1 MRKLFIPLLL
11 CSALEANEKNGFFI
25 EAGFETGLLEG
36 TQTQEKNYTTTQTT
50 TKTTTNNYN
59 YLPLNSILQRATNLF
74 KDADISKLSFS
85 SLSPVRASL
94 DLSGHLTIEN
104 FLPYNLNNVKLSFTD
119 AQGNVID
126 LGVIETLPK
135 QSKIVLSYQQ
145 FNETKQVFD
154 NIMEEQKKYYEKEAE
169 RRKNKTTSSVSET
182 NREPSFTFPT
192 FEVLST
198 PHSDPNTQRV
208 FEALSKINTNLV
220 MKYSDT
226 NNFES
231 AKDKTEKFTAKTA
244 EEFTNLMLNMIA
256 VLDSQSWGDAILN
269 APFEFT
275 DNKQSGECT
284 NKGDSNDNC
293 VYPQKNGLVKSNVDK
308 KYVLDKQSIV
318 NNFRGKTDL
327 DVSLLNGAG
336 VDGLGS
342 NTTPT
347 NNDDGKNYG
356 QLAVVASALNPQKLF
371 GTDYKTINLADLR
384 AILHEFSH
392 TKGYTHN
399 GNMTYQRVPVV
410 GSNGQQ
416 EKKDDGALK
425 DSDGLPYNVC
435 SLYGGQGQPS
445 FPSNYPNSIYH
456 NCADVPAGFL
466 GVTAAVWQQLINQ
479 NALPINFANL
489 NSQTNYNLNATLN
502 TQDMAN
508 SVIGT
513 IQKTLTATSTTTT
526 TSYHHSKSLQRFRS
540 PLLGINVKIGY
551 QNYFNDF
558 IGLAYYG
565 IIKYNYAKAANQ
577 KVQQL
582 SYGGGIDL
590 LLDFIT
596 TYSNKNSPTG
606 IQTRRNFSSSFGI
619 FGGLRGLYNSY
630 YALNKVKGS
639 GNLDAATGL
648 NYRYKHSKY
657 SVGISIPLI
666 QRKASVISSGSDYTN
681 SFVFNE
687 GASHFKVFFNYGW
700 VF

>member
-11 CSALEANEKNGFFI
+11 FSALESNEKNGFFI

-36 TQTQEKNYTTTQTT
+36 TQTQEKRHTT
-50 TKTTTNNYN
+50 TKNTYATYN
-59 YLPLNSILQRATNLF
+59 YLPTDAVLQRATNLF

-182 NREPSFTFPT
+182 KREPSFTFPT

-208 FEALSKINTNLV
+208 FETLNKIKTNLIV
-220 MKYSDT
+220 NYRNENK
-226 NNFES
+226 FEGHQNHWE
-231 AKDKTEKFTAKTA
+231 AFTPQTA

-275 DNKQSGECT
+275 NKDGGECDT
-284 NKGDSNDNC
+284 SKENEC
-293 VYPQKNGLVKSNVDK
+293 VNPGTNGLVNPQNKS
-308 KYVLDKQSIV
+308 YVLNKQDIV
-318 NNFRGKTDL
+318 NKFRNKADL
-327 DVSLLNGAG
+327 DVVVLKDSG
-336 VDGLGS
+336 VVGLGS
-342 NTTPT
+342 DITPS
-347 NNDDGKNYG
+347 NNDDGKHYG
-356 QLAVVASALNPQKLF
+356 QLGVVASALDPKKLF
-371 GTDYKTINLADLR
+371 GNNLKTINLEDLR
-384 AILHEFSH
+384 TILHEFSH

-399 GNMTYQRVPVV
+399 GNMTYQRVPT
-410 GSNGQQ
+410 GQNENG
-416 EKKDDGALK
+416 KPK

-435 SLYGGQGQPS
+435 SLYGGQGQS
-445 FPSNYPNSIYH
+445 AFPSNYPNSIYH

-489 NSQTNYNLNATLN
+489 NNQTNYNLNASLN
-502 TQDMAN
+502 TQDLAN
-508 SVIGT
+508 SMLST
-513 IQKTLTATSTTTT
+513 IQKTFVT
-526 TSYHHSKSLQRFRS
+526 TSVTNHYSSSASQSFRS
-540 PLLGINVKIGY
+540 PILGVNAKIGY

-565 IIKYNYAKAANQ
+565 IIKYNYAKASSE

-590 LLDFIT
+590 LVDFIT
-596 TYSNKNSPTG
+596 TYSNKNNPTD
-606 IQTRRNFSSSFGI
+606 IQTRRNFSSSFGV

-639 GNLDAATGL
+639 GNLDATTGL

-666 QRKASVISSGSDYTN
+666 QRKASIVSSGDGYTN
-681 SFVFNE
+681 SLVFNE

>member
-11 CSALEANEKNGFFI
+11 FSALEANEKNGFFI

-36 TQTQEKNYTTTQTT
+36 AQTQEKRHTT
-50 TKTTTNNYN
+50 TKNTYATYN
-59 YLPLNSILQRATNLF
+59 YLPTDAVLKRAANLF
-74 KDADISKLSFS
+74 TNAEAISKLKFS
-85 SLSPVRASL
+85 SLSPVRVL
-94 DLSGHLTIEN
+94 YMYNGQLTIEN
-104 FLPYNLNNVKLSFTD
+104 FLPYNLSNVKLSFTD

-126 LGVIETLPK
+126 LGVIETIPK
-135 QSKIVLSYQQ
+135 HSKIVLPGDA
-145 FNETKQVFD
+145 FD
-154 NIMEEQKKYYEKEAE
+154 SLKIDPYTLFLPKIEA
-169 RRKNKTTSSVSET
+169 TSTSVS
-182 NREPSFTFPT
+182 
-192 FEVLST
+192 
-198 PHSDPNTQRV
+198 DANTQRV
-208 FEALSKINTNLV
+208 FETLNKIKTNLV
-220 MKYSDT
+220 VNYRNENK
-226 NNFES
+226 FEGHQNHWE
-231 AKDKTEKFTAKTA
+231 AFTPQTA

-275 DNKQSGECT
+275 
-284 NKGDSNDNC
+284 NKGGGEECDTSKENDC
-293 VYPQKNGLVKSNVDK
+293 VNPGTNGLVNSQNKS
-308 KYVLDKQSIV
+308 YVLNKQDII
-318 NNFRGKTDL
+318 NKFRNKADL
-327 DVSLLNGAG
+327 DVVVLKDSG
-336 VDGLGS
+336 VVGLGS
-342 NTTPT
+342 DITPN
-347 NNDDGKNYG
+347 NNDDGKHYG
-356 QLAVVASALNPQKLF
+356 QLGVVASALDPKKLF
-371 GTDYKTINLADLR
+371 GNDLKTINLEDLR
-384 AILHEFSH
+384 TILHEFSH

-399 GNMTYQRVPVV
+399 GNMTYQRVPVMKDGQV
-410 GSNGQQ
+410 EKDSNG
-416 EKKDDGALK
+416 KPK

-435 SLYGGQGQPS
+435 SLYGGQGQS
-445 FPSNYPNSIYH
+445 AFPSNYPNSIYH

-479 NALPINFANL
+479 NALPINYANL
-489 NSQTNYNLNATLN
+489 NSQTNYNLNASLN
-502 TQDMAN
+502 TQDLAN
-508 SVIGT
+508 SMLST
-513 IQKTLTATSTTTT
+513 IQKTFVTSSVTNHYF
-526 TSYHHSKSLQRFRS
+526 SSASQSFRS
-540 PLLGINVKIGY
+540 PILGVNAKIGY

-590 LLDFIT
+590 LVDFIT
-596 TYSNKNSPTG
+596 TYSNKNNPID

-639 GNLDAATGL
+639 GNLDVATGL

-666 QRKASVISSGSDYTN
+666 QRKASIVSSDGDYTN

>member
-11 CSALEANEKNGFFI
+11 FSALEANEKNGFFI

-36 TQTQEKNYTTTQTT
+36 TQTQEKRHTT
-50 TKTTTNNYN
+50 TKSTYATYN
-59 YLPLNSILQRATNLF
+59 YLPTDSVLKRAANLF
-74 KDADISKLSFS
+74 ADAKSISQLKFS
-85 SLSPVRASL
+85 SLSPIKVL
-94 DLSGHLTIEN
+94 YIGGQLTIEN
-104 FLPYNLNNVKLSFTD
+104 FLPYNLSNVKLSFKD

-126 LGVIETLPK
+126 LGVIETIPK
-135 QSKIVLSYQQ
+135 HSKIVLPG
-145 FNETKQVFD
+145 EAFD
-154 NIMEEQKKYYEKEAE
+154 SLKEAFDKIGPYTFFFPKFE
-169 RRKNKTTSSVSET
+169 ATSTSI
-182 NREPSFTFPT
+182 
-192 FEVLST
+192 
-198 PHSDPNTQRV
+198 SDTNTQRV
-208 FEALSKINTNLV
+208 FETLNKIKTNLV
-220 MKYSDT
+220 VNYRNENK
-226 NNFES
+226 FEGHQNHWE
-231 AKDKTEKFTAKTA
+231 AFTPQTA

-275 DNKQSGECT
+275 NKGGGGECDT
-284 NKGDSNDNC
+284 SKENDC
-293 VYPQKNGLVKSNVDK
+293 VNPGTNGLVNSQNKS
-308 KYVLDKQSIV
+308 YVLNKQDIV
-318 NNFRGKTDL
+318 NKFRNKADL
-327 DVSLLNGAG
+327 DVVVLKDSG
-336 VDGLGS
+336 VVGLGS
-342 NTTPT
+342 DITPS
-347 NNDDGKNYG
+347 NNDDGKHYG
-356 QLAVVASALNPQKLF
+356 QLGVVASALDPKKLF
-371 GTDYKTINLADLR
+371 GNDLKTINLEDLR
-384 AILHEFSH
+384 TILHEFSH

-399 GNMTYQRVPVV
+399 GNMTYQRVPVMKNGQV
-410 GSNGQQ
+410 ERDSNG
-416 EKKDDGALK
+416 KPK

-435 SLYGGQGQPS
+435 SLYGGSNQPA

-489 NSQTNYNLNATLN
+489 SAQTNYNLNASLN
-502 TQDMAN
+502 TQDLAN
-508 SVIGT
+508 SMLGT
-513 IQKTLTATSTTTT
+513 IQKTFVTSSVTNHYF
-526 TSYHHSKSLQRFRS
+526 SSASQSFRS
-540 PLLGINVKIGY
+540 PILGVNAKIGY

-565 IIKYNYAKAANQ
+565 IIKYNYSKALNQ
-577 KVQQL
+577 KFQQL

-606 IQTRRNFSSSFGI
+606 IQTKRNFSSSFGI

-630 YALNKVKGS
+630 YVLNKVKGS
-639 GNLDAATGL
+639 GNLDVATGL

-666 QRKASVISSGSDYTN
+666 QRKASVVSSSGDYTN

>member
-11 CSALEANEKNGFFI
+11 FSALEANEKNGFFI

-36 TQTQEKNYTTTQTT
+36 MQTQEKRHTT
-50 TKTTTNNYN
+50 TKNTYATYN
-59 YLPLNSILQRATNLF
+59 YLPTDTILKRAANLF
-74 KDADISKLSFS
+74 TDAKSISQLNFS
-85 SLSPVRASL
+85 SLSPVKVL
-94 DLSGHLTIEN
+94 YIGGKLTIEN
-104 FLPYNLNNVKLSFTD
+104 FLPYNLSNVKLSFTD

-126 LGVIETLPK
+126 LGVIETIPK
-135 QSKIVLSYQQ
+135 HSKIVLPG
-145 FNETKQVFD
+145 EAFD
-154 NIMEEQKKYYEKEAE
+154 SLKEAFDKIGPYTFFLPKFE
-169 RRKNKTTSSVSET
+169 ATSTSI
-182 NREPSFTFPT
+182 
-192 FEVLST
+192 
-198 PHSDPNTQRV
+198 SDANTQRV
-208 FEALSKINTNLV
+208 FETLNNIKTNLI
-220 MKYSDT
+220 MKYSNENPSNFNT
-226 NNFES
+226 CPYNNNGNT
-231 AKDKTEKFTAKTA
+231 KNDCWQNFTPQTA

-275 DNKQSGECT
+275 NSSTDCDNDPSKCVNPGVNGRVDSKVDQQYILNKQG
-284 NKGDSNDNC
+284 
-293 VYPQKNGLVKSNVDK
+293 
-308 KYVLDKQSIV
+308 II
-318 NNFRGKTDL
+318 NNFRKKIEID
-327 DVSLLNGAG
+327 
-336 VDGLGS
+336 
-342 NTTPT
+342 
-347 NNDDGKNYG
+347 
-356 QLAVVASALNPQKLF
+356 AVVLKNSGVVGLANGYGNDGEYGTLGVEAYALEPQKLF
-371 GTDYKTINLADLR
+371 GNDLKTINLADLR
-384 AILHEFSH
+384 TILHEFSH

-399 GNMTYQRVPVV
+399 GNMTYQRVPT
-410 GSNGQQ
+410 GQNENG
-416 EKKDDGALK
+416 KPK

-435 SLYGGQGQPS
+435 SLYGGQGQS
-445 FPSNYPNSIYH
+445 AFPSNYPNSIYH

-489 NSQTNYNLNATLN
+489 NNQTNYNLNASLN
-502 TQDMAN
+502 TQDLAN
-508 SVIGT
+508 SMLST
-513 IQKTLTATSTTTT
+513 IQKTFVTSSVTNHYSSS
-526 TSYHHSKSLQRFRS
+526 TSQSFRS
-540 PLLGINVKIGY
+540 PILGVNAKIGY

-565 IIKYNYAKAANQ
+565 IIKYNYAKASSE

-590 LLDFIT
+590 LVDFIT
-596 TYSNKNSPTG
+596 TYSNKNNPID

-639 GNLDAATGL
+639 GNLDVATGL

-666 QRKASVISSGSDYTN
+666 QRKASIVSSDGGYTN

>member
-1 MRKLFIPLLL
+1 MKKLFIPLLL
-11 CSALEANEKNGFFI
+11 FSALEANEKNGFFI

-36 TQTQEKNYTTTQTT
+36 AQTQEKRHTT
-50 TKTTTNNYN
+50 TKNTYATYN
-59 YLPLNSILQRATNLF
+59 YLPTDTILKRAANLF
-74 KDADISKLSFS
+74 TNAEAISKLKFS
-85 SLSPVRASL
+85 SLSPVRVL
-94 DLSGHLTIEN
+94 YMYNGQLTIEN

-126 LGVIETLPK
+126 LGVIETIPK
-135 QSKIVLSYQQ
+135 HSKIVLPG
-145 FNETKQVFD
+145 EAFD
-154 NIMEEQKKYYEKEAE
+154 SLKIDPYTLFLPKIEA
-169 RRKNKTTSSVSET
+169 TSTSVS
-182 NREPSFTFPT
+182 
-192 FEVLST
+192 
-198 PHSDPNTQRV
+198 DANTQRV
-208 FEALSKINTNLV
+208 FETLNKIKTNLIV
-220 MKYSDT
+220 NYRNENK
-226 NNFES
+226 F
-231 AKDKTEKFTAKTA
+231 KDHENHWEAFTPQTA

-275 DNKQSGECT
+275 NSPTDCDNDPSK
-284 NKGDSNDNC
+284 C
-293 VYPQKNGLVKSNVDK
+293 VNPGTNGLVNSKVDQ
-308 KYVLDKQSIV
+308 KYVLNKQDIV
-318 NNFRGKTDL
+318 NKFRNKADL
-327 DVSLLNGAG
+327 DVVILKDSG
-336 VDGLGS
+336 VVGLGS
-342 NTTPT
+342 DITPS
-347 NNDDGKNYG
+347 NNDDGKHYG
-356 QLAVVASALNPQKLF
+356 QLGVVASALDPKKLF
-371 GTDYKTINLADLR
+371 GNNLKTINLEDLR
-384 AILHEFSH
+384 TILHEFSH

-399 GNMTYQRVPVV
+399 GNMTYQRVPT
-410 GSNGQQ
+410 GQNENG
-416 EKKDDGALK
+416 KPK

-435 SLYGGQGQPS
+435 SRFNGSGQPA

-479 NALPINFANL
+479 NALPINYANL
-489 NSQTNYNLNATLN
+489 GSQTNYNLNASLN
-502 TQDMAN
+502 TQDLAN
-508 SVIGT
+508 SMLST
-513 IQKTLTATSTTTT
+513 IQKTFVTSSVTNHYSSS
-526 TSYHHSKSLQRFRS
+526 TSQSFRS
-540 PLLGINVKIGY
+540 PILGVNAKIGY

-565 IIKYNYAKAANQ
+565 IIKYNYAKAINQ

-596 TYSNKNSPTG
+596 TYSNKNNPTD
-606 IQTRRNFSSSFGI
+606 IQTKRNFSSSFGI

-630 YALNKVKGS
+630 YVLNKVKGS
-639 GNLDAATGL
+639 GNLDVATGL

-666 QRKASVISSGSDYTN
+666 QRKASVISSGGDYTN

>member
-11 CSALEANEKNGFFI
+11 FSTLEANEKNGFFI

-36 TQTQEKNYTTTQTT
+36 TQTQEKRHTT
-50 TKTTTNNYN
+50 TKNTYATYN
-59 YLPLNSILQRATNLF
+59 YLPTDTILKRAANLF
-74 KDADISKLSFS
+74 TDAKSISQLNFS
-85 SLSPVRASL
+85 SLSPVKVL
-94 DLSGHLTIEN
+94 YIGGKLTIEN
-104 FLPYNLNNVKLSFTD
+104 FLPYNLSNVKLSFTD

-126 LGVIETLPK
+126 LGVIETIPK
-135 QSKIVLSYQQ
+135 HSKIVLPG
-145 FNETKQVFD
+145 EAFD
-154 NIMEEQKKYYEKEAE
+154 SLKEAFDKIDPYTFFLPKFE
-169 RRKNKTTSSVSET
+169 ATSTSVS
-182 NREPSFTFPT
+182 
-192 FEVLST
+192 
-198 PHSDPNTQRV
+198 DANTQRV
-208 FEALSKINTNLV
+208 FETLNKIKTNLI
-220 MKYSDT
+220 MKYSNENPSNFNT
-226 NNFES
+226 CPYNNT
-231 AKDKTEKFTAKTA
+231 KNDCWQPFTPQTA

-256 VLDSQSWGDAILN
+256 VLDSQSWGDAVLN
-269 APFEFT
+269 APFDFT
-275 DNKQSGECT
+275 NSSTDCDNDPSKCVNPGINGRVDSKVDQQYVLNKQG
-284 NKGDSNDNC
+284 
-293 VYPQKNGLVKSNVDK
+293 
-308 KYVLDKQSIV
+308 IV
-318 NNFRGKTDL
+318 NNFRKKIEID
-327 DVSLLNGAG
+327 
-336 VDGLGS
+336 
-342 NTTPT
+342 
-347 NNDDGKNYG
+347 
-356 QLAVVASALNPQKLF
+356 AVVLKNSGVVGLANGYGNDGEYGTLGVEAYALEPQKLF
-371 GTDYKTINLADLR
+371 GNNLKTINLADLR
-384 AILHEFSH
+384 TILHEFSH

-399 GNMTYQRVPVV
+399 GNMTYQRVPT
-410 GSNGQQ
+410 GQNENG
-416 EKKDDGALK
+416 KPK

-435 SLYGGQGQPS
+435 SLYGGQGQS
-445 FPSNYPNSIYH
+445 AFPSNYPNSIYH

-489 NSQTNYNLNATLN
+489 NSQTNYNLNASLN
-502 TQDMAN
+502 TQDLAN
-508 SVIGT
+508 SMLST
-513 IQKTLTATSTTTT
+513 IQKTFVTSSVTNHYF
-526 TSYHHSKSLQRFRS
+526 SSASQNFRS
-540 PLLGINVKIGY
+540 PILGVNAKIGY

-590 LLDFIT
+590 LVDFIT

-639 GNLDAATGL
+639 ANLDVATGL

-666 QRKASVISSGSDYTN
+666 QRKASVVSSNGDYTN

>member
-11 CSALEANEKNGFFI
+11 FSALEANEKNGFFI

-36 TQTQEKNYTTTQTT
+36 VQTQEKRHTT
-50 TKTTTNNYN
+50 TKNTYATYN
-59 YLPLNSILQRATNLF
+59 YLPTDTILKRAANLF
-74 KDADISKLSFS
+74 TNAEAISKLKFS
-85 SLSPVRASL
+85 SLSPVRVL
-94 DLSGHLTIEN
+94 YMYNGQLTIEN

-126 LGVIETLPK
+126 LGVIETIPK
-135 QSKIVLSYQQ
+135 HSKIVLPG
-145 FNETKQVFD
+145 EAFD
-154 NIMEEQKKYYEKEAE
+154 SLKIDPYTLFLPKIEA
-169 RRKNKTTSSVSET
+169 TSTSI
-182 NREPSFTFPT
+182 
-192 FEVLST
+192 
-198 PHSDPNTQRV
+198 SDANTQRV
-208 FEALSKINTNLV
+208 FETLNKIKTNLV
-220 MKYSDT
+220 VNYRNENK
-226 NNFES
+226 F
-231 AKDKTEKFTAKTA
+231 KDHENHWEAFTPQTA

-275 DNKQSGECT
+275 NKGGGGECDT
-284 NKGDSNDNC
+284 SNEC
-293 VYPQKNGLVKSNVDK
+293 VNPGTNGLVNSQNQQ
-308 KYVLDKQSIV
+308 YVLNKQDIV
-318 NNFRGKTDL
+318 NKFRNKADL
-327 DVSLLNGAG
+327 DVVILKDSG
-336 VDGLGS
+336 VVGLGS
-342 NTTPT
+342 DITPS
-347 NNDDGKNYG
+347 NNDDGKHYG
-356 QLAVVASALNPQKLF
+356 QLGVVASALDPKKLF
-371 GTDYKTINLADLR
+371 GNDLKTINLEDLR
-384 AILHEFSH
+384 TILHEFSH

-399 GNMTYQRVPVV
+399 GNMTYQRVPT
-410 GSNGQQ
+410 GQTENG
-416 EKKDDGALK
+416 KPK

-435 SLYGGQGQPS
+435 SLYGGSGQPA

-479 NALPINFANL
+479 NALPINYANL
-489 NSQTNYNLNATLN
+489 GSQTNYNLNASLN
-502 TQDMAN
+502 TQDLAN
-508 SVIGT
+508 SMLNT
-513 IQKTLTATSTTTT
+513 IQKTFVTSSVTNHY
-526 TSYHHSKSLQRFRS
+526 SSSASQSFRS
-540 PLLGINVKIGY
+540 PILGVNAKIGY

-565 IIKYNYAKAANQ
+565 IIKYNYAKAINQ

-606 IQTRRNFSSSFGI
+606 VQTKRNFSSSFGI

-630 YALNKVKGS
+630 YVLNKVKGS
-639 GNLDAATGL
+639 GNLDVATGL

>member
-11 CSALEANEKNGFFI
+11 FSALEANEKNGFFI

-36 TQTQEKNYTTTQTT
+36 TQTQEKRHTT
-50 TKTTTNNYN
+50 TKNTYATYN
-59 YLPLNSILQRATNLF
+59 YLPTDTILKRAANLF
-74 KDADISKLSFS
+74 TDAKSISQLNFS
-85 SLSPVRASL
+85 SLSPVKVL
-94 DLSGHLTIEN
+94 YIGGKLTIEN
-104 FLPYNLNNVKLSFTD
+104 FLPYNLSNVKLSFTD

-126 LGVIETLPK
+126 LGVIETIPK
-135 QSKIVLSYQQ
+135 HSKIVLPG
-145 FNETKQVFD
+145 EAFD
-154 NIMEEQKKYYEKEAE
+154 SLKEAFDKIGPYTFFLPKFE
-169 RRKNKTTSSVSET
+169 ATSTSI
-182 NREPSFTFPT
+182 
-192 FEVLST
+192 
-198 PHSDPNTQRV
+198 SDANTQRV
-208 FEALSKINTNLV
+208 FETLNNIKTNLI
-220 MKYSDT
+220 MKYSNENPSNFNT
-226 NNFES
+226 CPYNNNGNT
-231 AKDKTEKFTAKTA
+231 KNDCWQNFTPQTA

-275 DNKQSGECT
+275 NSSTDCDNDSSKCVNPGVNGRVDSKVDQQYILNKQG
-284 NKGDSNDNC
+284 
-293 VYPQKNGLVKSNVDK
+293 
-308 KYVLDKQSIV
+308 II
-318 NNFRGKTDL
+318 NNFRKKIEID
-327 DVSLLNGAG
+327 
-336 VDGLGS
+336 
-342 NTTPT
+342 
-347 NNDDGKNYG
+347 
-356 QLAVVASALNPQKLF
+356 AVVLKNSGVVGLANGYGNDGEYGTLGVEAYALEPQKLF
-371 GTDYKTINLADLR
+371 GNDLKTINLADLR
-384 AILHEFSH
+384 TILHEFSH
-392 TKGYTHN
+392 TKGYGHN
-399 GNMTYQRVPVV
+399 GNMTYQRVPVTKDGQV
-410 GSNGQQ
+410 EKDNNG
-416 EKKDDGALK
+416 KPK

-435 SLYGGQGQPS
+435 SLYGGSNQPA

-489 NSQTNYNLNATLN
+489 NAQTNYNLNASLN
-502 TQDMAN
+502 TQDLAN
-508 SVIGT
+508 SMLST
-513 IQKTLTATSTTTT
+513 IQKTFVTSSVTNHYF
-526 TSYHHSKSLQRFRS
+526 SSASQSFRS
-540 PLLGINVKIGY
+540 PILGVNAKIGY

-565 IIKYNYAKAANQ
+565 IVKYNYSKALNQ

-596 TYSNKNSPTG
+596 TYSNKNSPIG
-606 IQTRRNFSSSFGI
+606 IQTKRNFSSSFGI

-630 YALNKVKGS
+630 YVLNKVKGS
-639 GNLDAATGL
+639 GNLDVATGL

-666 QRKASVISSGSDYTN
+666 QRKASVVSSGSDYTN

>member
-11 CSALEANEKNGFFI
+11 FSALEANEKNGFFI

-36 TQTQEKNYTTTQTT
+36 TQTQEKRHTT
-50 TKTTTNNYN
+50 TKNTYATYN
-59 YLPLNSILQRATNLF
+59 YLPTDTILKRAANLF
-74 KDADISKLSFS
+74 TDAKSISQLNFS
-85 SLSPVRASL
+85 SLSPVKVL
-94 DLSGHLTIEN
+94 YIGGQLTIEN

-126 LGVIETLPK
+126 LGVIETIPK
-135 QSKIVLSYQQ
+135 HSKIVLPG
-145 FNETKQVFD
+145 EAFD
-154 NIMEEQKKYYEKEAE
+154 SLKEAFDKIDPYTFFLPKFE
-169 RRKNKTTSSVSET
+169 ATSTSVS
-182 NREPSFTFPT
+182 
-192 FEVLST
+192 
-198 PHSDPNTQRV
+198 DANTQRV
-208 FEALSKINTNLV
+208 FETLNKIKTNLI
-220 MKYSDT
+220 MKYSNENPSNFNT
-226 NNFES
+226 CPYNNNGNT
-231 AKDKTEKFTAKTA
+231 KNDCWQPFTPQTA

-269 APFEFT
+269 APFDFT
-275 DNKQSGECT
+275 NSPTDCDNDPSKCVNPGINGRVDSKVDQQYVLNKQG
-284 NKGDSNDNC
+284 
-293 VYPQKNGLVKSNVDK
+293 
-308 KYVLDKQSIV
+308 IV
-318 NNFRGKTDL
+318 NNFRKKIEID
-327 DVSLLNGAG
+327 
-336 VDGLGS
+336 
-342 NTTPT
+342 
-347 NNDDGKNYG
+347 
-356 QLAVVASALNPQKLF
+356 AVVLKNSGVVGLANGYGNDGEYGTLGVEAYALEPQKLF
-371 GTDYKTINLADLR
+371 GNNLKTINLADLR
-384 AILHEFSH
+384 TILHEFSH
-392 TKGYTHN
+392 TKGYGHN
-399 GNMTYQRVPVV
+399 GNMTYQRVPT
-410 GSNGQQ
+410 GQNENG
-416 EKKDDGALK
+416 KPK

-435 SLYGGQGQPS
+435 SLYGGQGQS
-445 FPSNYPNSIYH
+445 AFPSNYPNSIYH

-489 NSQTNYNLNATLN
+489 NSQTNYNLNASLN
-502 TQDMAN
+502 TQDLAN
-508 SVIGT
+508 SMLST
-513 IQKTLTATSTTTT
+513 IQKTFVTSSVTDHY
-526 TSYHHSKSLQRFRS
+526 SSSASQSFRS
-540 PLLGINVKIGY
+540 PILGVNAKIGY

-590 LLDFIT
+590 LVDFIT
-596 TYSNKNSPTG
+596 TYSDKNSPTG

-639 GNLDAATGL
+639 GNLDVATGL

-666 QRKASVISSGSDYTN
+666 QRKASIVSSDGDYTN

>member
-11 CSALEANEKNGFFI
+11 FSALEANEKNGFFV

-36 TQTQEKNYTTTQTT
+36 TQTQEKRHTT
-50 TKTTTNNYN
+50 TKNTYATYN
-59 YLPLNSILQRATNLF
+59 YLPTDTILKRAANLF
-74 KDADISKLSFS
+74 TDAKSISQLNFS
-85 SLSPVRASL
+85 SLSPVKVL
-94 DLSGHLTIEN
+94 YIGGKLTIEN

-119 AQGNVID
+119 AQGNIID
-126 LGVIETLPK
+126 LGVIETIPK
-135 QSKIVLSYQQ
+135 HSKIVLPG
-145 FNETKQVFD
+145 EAFD
-154 NIMEEQKKYYEKEAE
+154 SLKEAFDKIDPYTFFFPKFE
-169 RRKNKTTSSVSET
+169 ATSTSVS
-182 NREPSFTFPT
+182 
-192 FEVLST
+192 
-198 PHSDPNTQRV
+198 DANTQRV
-208 FEALSKINTNLV
+208 FETLNKIKTNLI
-220 MKYSDT
+220 MKYSNENP
-226 NNFES
+226 NNFNTCPYNNNGNT
-231 AKDKTEKFTAKTA
+231 KNDCWQPFTPQTA

-275 DNKQSGECT
+275 NSSTDCDNDLSKCVNPGINGRVDSKVDQQYVLNKQG
-284 NKGDSNDNC
+284 
-293 VYPQKNGLVKSNVDK
+293 
-308 KYVLDKQSIV
+308 IV
-318 NNFRGKTDL
+318 NNFRKKIEID
-327 DVSLLNGAG
+327 
-336 VDGLGS
+336 
-342 NTTPT
+342 
-347 NNDDGKNYG
+347 
-356 QLAVVASALNPQKLF
+356 AVVLKNSGVVGLANGYGNDGEYGTLGVEAYALDPKKLF
-371 GTDYKTINLADLR
+371 GNDLKTINLADLR
-384 AILHEFSH
+384 TILHEFSH
-392 TKGYTHN
+392 TKGYGHN
-399 GNMTYQRVPVV
+399 GNMTYQRVPT
-410 GSNGQQ
+410 GQNENG
-416 EKKDDGALK
+416 KPK

-435 SLYGGQGQPS
+435 SLYGGSNQPS

-489 NSQTNYNLNATLN
+489 GSQTNYNLNASLN
-502 TQDMAN
+502 TQDLAN
-508 SVIGT
+508 SMLST
-513 IQKTLTATSTTTT
+513 IQKTFVTSSVTNHY
-526 TSYHHSKSLQRFRS
+526 SSSASQNFRS
-540 PLLGINVKIGY
+540 PILGVNAKIGY

-590 LLDFIT
+590 LVDFIT
-596 TYSNKNSPTG
+596 TYSNKNSPID

-639 GNLDAATGL
+639 GNLDVATGL

-666 QRKASVISSGSDYTN
+666 QRKASIVSSNGDYTN

>member
-11 CSALEANEKNGFFI
+11 FSALEANEKNGFFI

-36 TQTQEKNYTTTQTT
+36 TQTQEKRHTT
-50 TKTTTNNYN
+50 TKNTYATYN
-59 YLPLNSILQRATNLF
+59 YLPTDTILKRAANLF
-74 KDADISKLSFS
+74 TDAKSISQLNFS
-85 SLSPVRASL
+85 SLSPVKVL
-94 DLSGHLTIEN
+94 YIGGQLTIEN
-104 FLPYNLNNVKLSFTD
+104 FLPYNLSNVKLSFTD
-119 AQGNVID
+119 AQGNAID
-126 LGVIETLPK
+126 LGVIETIPK
-135 QSKIVLSYQQ
+135 HSKIVLPG
-145 FNETKQVFD
+145 EAFD
-154 NIMEEQKKYYEKEAE
+154 SLKEAFDKIGPYTFFFPKFE
-169 RRKNKTTSSVSET
+169 ATSTSVS
-182 NREPSFTFPT
+182 
-192 FEVLST
+192 
-198 PHSDPNTQRV
+198 DANTQRV
-208 FEALSKINTNLV
+208 FETLNKIKTNLI
-220 MKYSDT
+220 MKYSNENP
-226 NNFES
+226 NNFNTCPYNNNGNT
-231 AKDKTEKFTAKTA
+231 KNDCWQNFTPQTA

-275 DNKQSGECT
+275 NSPTDCDNDLSKCVNPGVNGRVDSKVDQQYILNKQG
-284 NKGDSNDNC
+284 
-293 VYPQKNGLVKSNVDK
+293 
-308 KYVLDKQSIV
+308 II
-318 NNFRGKTDL
+318 NNFRKKIEID
-327 DVSLLNGAG
+327 
-336 VDGLGS
+336 
-342 NTTPT
+342 
-347 NNDDGKNYG
+347 
-356 QLAVVASALNPQKLF
+356 AVVLKNSGVVGLANGYGNDGEYGTLGVEAYALEPQKLF
-371 GTDYKTINLADLR
+371 GNDLKTINLADLR
-384 AILHEFSH
+384 TILHEFSH

-399 GNMTYQRVPVV
+399 GNMTYQRVPT
-410 GSNGQQ
+410 GQNENG
-416 EKKDDGALK
+416 KPK

-435 SLYGGQGQPS
+435 SLYGGSNQPA

-489 NSQTNYNLNATLN
+489 NSQTNYNLNASLN
-502 TQDMAN
+502 TQDLAN
-508 SVIGT
+508 SMLST
-513 IQKTLTATSTTTT
+513 IQKTFVTSSVTNHYF
-526 TSYHHSKSLQRFRS
+526 SSASQSFRS
-540 PLLGINVKIGY
+540 PILGVNAKIGY

-565 IIKYNYAKAANQ
+565 IIKYNYAKAINQ

-596 TYSNKNSPTG
+596 TYSNKNNPTG
-606 IQTRRNFSSSFGI
+606 VQTKRNFSSSFGI

-630 YALNKVKGS
+630 YVLNKVKGS
-639 GNLDAATGL
+639 GNLDVATGL

-666 QRKASVISSGSDYTN
+666 QRKASVVSSGSDYTN